1 MDSLIETL
9 SAIADA
15 VKKAVDLI
23 PTLEERGKDVEMGA
37 DGTPTSEVDKIA
49 ENTVLDYIIRNNV
62 PLNVLSE
69 EIGYVDN
76 GFDDILVL
84 DPIDG
89 TSNCIA
95 GVPLYTIS
103 MAVGK
108 GSLSQCHTA
117 YLRNLTTGESM
128 WAKKGEGAFKDGR
141 RIHVRELNPREMFMM
156 IYLGNGA
163 DPKAF

>member
-49 ENTVLDYIIRNNV
+49 ENTVLDYIVRNNV

-103 MAVGK
+103 MAVGRSK
-108 GSLSQCHTA
+108 LSDIHTA
-117 YLRNLTTGESM
+117 YLR
-128 WAKKGEGAFKDGR
+128 KGGSTCASSTPAR
-141 RIHVRELNPREMFMM
+141 CS
-156 IYLGNGA
+156 
-163 DPKAF
+163 

>member
-49 ENTVLDYIIRNNV
+49 ENTVLDYIVRNNV

-76 GFDDILVL
+76 GFDDLPDYYDTSLEASTTFGVFSYPTTVVVSADGEILTISAGRI
-84 DPIDG
+84 DPI
-89 TSNCIA
+89 
-95 GVPLYTIS
+95 L
-103 MAVGK
+103 MR
-108 GSLSQCHTA
+108 GSLEQ
-117 YLRNLTTGESM
+117 L
-128 WAKKGEGAFKDGR
+128 
-141 RIHVRELNPREMFMM
+141 V
-156 IYLGNGA
+156 
-163 DPKAF
+163 